1 MKKNCFLI
9 IITLFCSV
17 LILLSCSKNEDA
29 YTPIKDILPVATDDV
44 INSVLINHIEIPV
57 LKNDSTGDPIVANS
71 INLIGGMDTDNNQT
85 LDKLIITGEGIWQ
98 TNEFGIVSFM
108 ANENFS
114 GNPTPI
120 KYTGKD
126 LEKNSSNEANIAI
139 NVVQIANA
147 DLTIVPY
154 PKLSNYK
161 FFVGAMKE
169 QLPSMNVLPYEPSS
183 SLFTDYAHKKRF
195 VWMPQGTKAT
205 YNGDSKTLEL
215 PIGAAL
221 IKTFYYENV
230 QNVTPIGSK
239 RIIETRIM
247 IRLATGWIFADYVWN
262 ASQTEAYYDMSGSN
276 TDVSWID
283 ENNVNKNVSYRIPN
297 QVQCITCHKVKVN
310 GIETN
315 TPIGIKPQ
323 NLNYNYNY
331 STETKNQLTKWID
344 EGYLTSGFT
353 YPSVQNTTIDYKD
366 SSKDLTLRAR
376 SYVDINCA
384 HCHQND
390 RHCDYRPMRFAFA
403 ETGLNN
409 GLGTTNMG
417 VCVNTSDLQD
427 FPAQLNKVVTPA
439 NINQS
444 MMYYRLNTTDERY
457 RMPLH
462 GRTLIHT
469 EGVTLIADWINSLQ
483 PCR

>member
-1 MKKNCFLI
+1 MKKTYILI
-9 IITLFCSV
+9 YSLLFYISLV
-17 LILLSCSKNEDA
+17 LFSCSKTEED
-29 YTPIKDILPVATDDV
+29 YTPIKDTLPVASDDV
-44 INSVLINHIEIPV
+44 INSVLINLIEIPV
-57 LKNDSTGDPIVANS
+57 LNNDKSGDPIIEKSLSLV
-71 INLIGGMDTDNNQT
+71 GGLDTDGNQT
-85 LDKLIITGEGIWQ
+85 LDKLTIAGEGIWQ
-98 TNEFGIVSFM
+98 VNELGIVSFK
-108 ANENFS
+108 ADTNFS

-126 LEKNSSNEANIAI
+126 LENNVSNIANIAI

-147 DLTIVPY
+147 DLTLVPY

-161 FFVGAMKE
+161 FFVGDIKE
-169 QLPSMNVLPYEPSS
+169 QLPSMNVLPYEPAS

-195 VWMPQGTKAT
+195 VWMPPATKAT

-215 PIGAAL
+215 PVGAAL

-230 QNVTPIGSK
+230 QNVTLIGSK

-247 IRLATGWIFADYVWN
+247 IRLPSGWIFADYVWN
-262 ASQTEAYYDMSGSN
+262 TSQTEAYYDTSGSN

-283 ENNVNKNVSYRIPN
+283 ENNVSKNVSYRIPN
-297 QVQCITCHKVKVN
+297 QVQCITCHKVKIN

-353 YPSVQNTTIDYKD
+353 YPAVQNTAVDYKD
-366 SSKDLTLRAR
+366 TSKSIELRAR

-403 ETGLNN
+403 ESGLPN
-409 GLGTTNMG
+409 GVGTTNMG
-417 VCVNTSDLQD
+417 VCVATSDMQD
-427 FPAQLNKVVTPA
+427 FPIQLNKVVAPA
-439 NINQS
+439 NINAS
-444 MMYYRLNTTDERY
+444 MMYYRLNTTNEAY

-469 EGVTLIADWINSLQ
+469 EGVALIADWINSLQ